1 MEIIVTFN
9 KQAKLLR
16 RPYLII
22 LIKIIFWK
30 NERKNR
36 CSKLIK
42 DKINIVDI
50 ISKDQK
56 VIKAGS
62 NYKALC
68 PFHNEKTPSFT
79 INITKQNYV
88 CYGCG
93 KRGDVFFPI

>member
-1 MEIIVTFN
+1 MKE
-9 KQAKLLR
+9 
-16 RPYLII
+16 
-22 LIKIIFWK
+22 KIDVA
-30 NERKNR
+30 
-36 CSKLIK
+36 KLIK

-79 INITKQNYV
+79 INITKTKLCLLWMWKKWRCIFLLN
-88 CYGCG
+88 G
-93 KRGDVFFPI
+93 KI

>member
-1 MEIIVTFN
+1 MKE
-9 KQAKLLR
+9 
-16 RPYLII
+16 
-22 LIKIIFWK
+22 KIDVA
-30 NERKNR
+30 
-36 CSKLIK
+36 KLIK

-79 INITKQNYV
+79 IK
-88 CYGCG
+88 
-93 KRGDVFFPI
+93 